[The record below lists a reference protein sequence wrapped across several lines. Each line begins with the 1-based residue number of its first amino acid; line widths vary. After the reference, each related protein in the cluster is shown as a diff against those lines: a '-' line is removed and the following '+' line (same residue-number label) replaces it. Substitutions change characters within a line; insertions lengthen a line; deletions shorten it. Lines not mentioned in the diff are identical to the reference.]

1 MSVEI
6 EVKPRRPRRWL
17 VLLPLA
23 VFLTLAAVFLVR
35 LWSGAD
41 ISRIPS
47 VLIGSPAPKT
57 TLPALIGAGMPGWD
71 SSRFAGKVTLVNVFA
86 SWCAPCREEHPVLM
100 AFAEDTRFDIVGL
113 NYKDKAPAAATFLS
127 ALGNPYDAVG
137 FDEAGRAGIDWGVY
151 GVPET
156 FVVGRD
162 GTVLYKQIGPIITE
176 AAANTLMAEIEKAL
190 SAKATTQ

>member
-1 MSVEI
+1 MTAETDSR
-6 EVKPRRPRRWL
+6 PGRPRRWL

-23 VFLTLAAVFLVR
+23 IFLALAAVFLVR
-35 LWSGAD
+35 LWSGED

-47 VLIGSPAPKT
+47 VLVGSPAPKT
-57 TLPALIGAGMPGWD
+57 TLPALTGSGLPGWD
-71 SSRFAGKVTLVNVFA
+71 TSGFAGKVTLVNVFA

-100 AFAEDTRFDIVGL
+100 ALAEDTRFDIVGL
-113 NYKDKAPAAATFLS
+113 NYKDKAPEAAAFL
-127 ALGNPYDAVG
+127 AVLGNPYDAVG
-137 FDEAGRAGIDWGVY
+137 VDDAGRAGIDWGVY

-156 FVVGRD
+156 FLVGRD

-190 SAKATTQ
+190 SAKAQ